1 MSATAIAAG
10 THDIGRPRRRSQFSW
25 LRSLKVRI
33 GLAIIGAFA
42 LLGIF
47 GPLLAPHDPSA
58 TSQDLFAPP
67 SAAHWLGTTS
77 VGQDVLSQLLAGTRL
92 SLEVGLTAAVL
103 GEAMAIL
110 VGVTAGHF
118 GGAVDEALSLLT
130 NIFLVIPVLPLQIL
144 IVAYVGNTGWFMLAV
159 VIALTAWPHGAR
171 QLRAQTLSTGKR
183 DYVVAARAAG
193 EPAWR
198 IINFEI
204 LPNLLAIVVTGFL
217 FQVLAAIIVQT
228 SLAFLGLGDLTSWSW
243 GTILYWSQDG
253 NAFLTGA
260 WWWYVPPGVCLALL
274 GMGLA
279 MVNLGIDEVINPR
292 LRHAGRRRLCRRA
305 NTATRTRNPFSSKGF
320 QSHEPGSDP
329 APAPGSGSG
338 GRRRDL

>member
-1 MSATAIAAG
+1 MSATAIV
-10 THDIGRPRRRSQFSW
+10 GRSQQVGRRRDRNQFSW
-25 LRSLKVRI
+25 LRSTKVRI
-33 GLAIIGAFA
+33 GLAVIGVFV

-47 GPLLAPHDPSA
+47 GPLIAPHNPSA
-58 TSQDLFAPP
+58 TSQDLFAAP

-77 VGQDVLSQLLAGTRL
+77 VGQDVLSQVLAGTRL
-92 SLEVGLTAAVL
+92 SLEVGFVAALLAQV
-103 GEAMAIL
+103 MAII
-110 VGVTAGHF
+110 VGVTAGYF
-118 GGAVDEALSLLT
+118 GGAIDEALSMFT

-144 IVAYVGNTGWFMLAV
+144 IVAYVGNTGWFMLSV

-171 QLRAQTLSTGKR
+171 QLRAQTLSVRKR

-193 EPAWR
+193 EPSWR
-198 IINFEI
+198 IVNFEI

-217 FQVLAAIIVQT
+217 FHVLAAIIVQT
-228 SLAFLGLGDLTSWSW
+228 SLAFLGLGDLSAWSW

-260 WWWYVPPGVCLALL
+260 WWWYVPPGLCLAVL

-292 LRHAGRRRLCRRA
+292 LRNTGRPRRRTRA
-305 NTATRTRNPFSSKGF
+305 AALFGQRASVEGIP
-320 QSHEPGSDP
+320 EP
-329 APAPGSGSG
+329 
-338 GRRRDL
+338 

>member
-1 MSATAIAAG
+1 MSATAIVAG
-10 THDIGRPRRRSQFSW
+10 AQHIGLRRHRNQLGW
-25 LRSLKVRI
+25 LRARKVRV
-33 GLAIIGAFA
+33 GLAVIGAFV

-58 TSQDLFAPP
+58 TSRDLFASP
-67 SAAHWLGTTS
+67 SAGHWLGTTS
-77 VGQDVLSQLLAGTRL
+77 VGQDVLSQVLAGTRL
-92 SLEVGLTAAVL
+92 SLEVGFTAALLAQAV
-103 GEAMAIL
+103 AVL
-110 VGVTAGHF
+110 VGVTAGYL
-118 GGAVDEALSLLT
+118 GGAVDEALSLFT

-144 IVAYVGNTGWFMLAV
+144 IVAYVGNTGWFMLSL

-171 QLRAQTLSTGKR
+171 QLRAQTLSIRKR

-193 EPAWR
+193 EPARR
-198 IINFEI
+198 IVGFEI

-217 FQVLAAIIVQT
+217 FHVLAAIIVQT
-228 SLAFLGLGDLTSWSW
+228 SLAFLGLGDLSSWSW

-279 MVNLGIDEVINPR
+279 LINLGIDEVINPR
-292 LRHAGRRRLCRRA
+292 LRNTGLRRLRRLGRA
-305 NTATRTRNPFSSKGF
+305 ATPLDQPVPVGRTPES
-320 QSHEPGSDP
+320 
-329 APAPGSGSG
+329 
-338 GRRRDL
+338 